1 LTEWALKCKKAPAQG
16 MRECCKMHM
25 GIKQA
30 TSNGLKWSEVQ
41 VHLEIGPRLSEM
53 GEIKKQRVH
62 IHMKAIFRAES

>member
-1 LTEWALKCKKAPAQG
+1 

-41 VHLEIGPRLSEM
+41 VHLEIGPRLGEM

-62 IHMKAIFRAES
+62 VFIHLEAISTAKSSIIY

>member
-1 LTEWALKCKKAPAQG
+1 
-16 MRECCKMHM
+16 MHM

-41 VHLEIGPRLSEM
+41 VHLEIGPRLGEM

-62 IHMKAIFRAES
+62 VFIHLEAISTAKSSIIY